1 MILMLVEKSAFNITS
16 ARLSG
21 IRGITTLPLAVF
33 FSLCSKKAVLKMRLG
48 GFLFRSD
55 VYKAFE
61 CVWWNLWAP
70 VNCPGISC
78 SPLQMKARR
87 RGQVLSCTALLGE
100 FVLSFPQTIGVCV
113 KHWRLIGTHRA
124 GVWCRSEDSFSRS
137 LSHSIWSTALP
148 VFHFH

>member
-21 IRGITTLPLAVF
+21 VRGITTLPLAVF
-33 FSLCSKKAVLKMRLG
+33 FFSLFKESSHEDETGRVFISQWCTKSFWM
-48 GFLFRSD
+48 
-55 VYKAFE
+55 
-61 CVWWNLWAP
+61 CVMWAP

-100 FVLSFPQTIGVCV
+100 FVLSFPQTVGVCV
-113 KHWRLIGTHRA
+113 KHRRLIGTHRA